1 MTAIIET
8 ERPLSSADRKQS
20 VFAACLNLGDEMTH
34 DEVIAVSQTIQDAA
48 KPLGDELFAYL
59 HDTFIPI
66 VWDYQ
71 THIEDKGELG
81 SEDIEARAKA
91 QNRFEREKLNLR
103 KMFRRFHKDK

>member
-8 ERPLSSADRKQS
+8 ERPLSWADRKQNI
-20 VFAACLNLGDEMTH
+20 FAACLNLGDEMTH
-34 DEVIAVSQTIQDAA
+34 EEVLAVSQMIQDAS

-71 THIEDKGELG
+71 MHIAEKGALD
-81 SEDIEARAKA
+81 SEDRKELVEA
-91 QNRFEREKLNLR
+91 QDRFEREKLTLR
-103 KMFRRFHKDK
+103 KMFRRFNRDK